1 MLNQQLEHTVK
12 LAIRRSPIAL
22 VLRKLFRRTSL
33 TAVIELGQEQSWKRS
48 ARCILFGPGK
58 NLLSNPDLHEDLRN
72 HINTDIP
79 AEFLLTEIRRQILYA
94 DTRMLEEPV
103 MQEFITSMIQQAINN
118 EYVWLVTESERER
131 LATLKQKIVS
141 ADPASPVQWSIVAQV
156 AMYVR
161 LNELPAPGVDKNT
174 FLQSVTAMPATLEK
188 LLNSYLD
195 DYEEEQAI
203 KNSIES
209 ADGAIHNSTSR
220 MIADNYEAY
229 PYPRWI
235 HLEMPSPPV
244 RRNRLAEFFDEQEI
258 DFVDRPFKV
267 LVAGCGTGNKVI
279 QYAMSYG
286 NLAEILA
293 IDLSK
298 ASIAY
303 ATRMARKLGITNIR
317 FMQMDLLDLYQYEK
331 YFDIVECTGVLHHL
345 KDPLE
350 GGRALVSS
358 ARDGGIVHLSLYSE
372 LARRQIMNFRE
383 KYQLAPDATDDEI
396 RAKRYRMMQDDPAA
410 IDERLSL
417 RWDFFDLNRCK
428 DLLFHPL
435 EHRFTVPQLGEY
447 LAALELEFRG
457 LERPDYVRNQYWTRY
472 PDASETR
479 NLAAWHSF
487 ELRHPDAFGSLYEI
501 WARKPGC
508 GV

>member
-1 MLNQQLEHTVK
+1 MLNRQLEHTVK
-12 LAIRRSPIAL
+12 LAIRRSPIAP
-22 VLRKLFRRTSL
+22 VLRRLFRRTSL
-33 TAVIELGQEQSWKRS
+33 TAAIEMGQEQSWKRS
-48 ARCILFGPGK
+48 AHCMLYGSGK
-58 NLLSNPDLHEDLRN
+58 KLLNNSDLHRGLRKR
-72 HINTDIP
+72 INTDIP

-94 DTRMLEEPV
+94 EPRMLEEAI
-103 MQEFITSMIQQAINN
+103 MHKFITSLIQQVINN
-118 EYVWLVTESERER
+118 EYVWLVTDAERER
-131 LATLKQKIVS
+131 LAMLSQEIVS

-161 LNELPAPGVDKNT
+161 INELLAPGVDKNT
-174 FLQSVTAMPATLEK
+174 FLQSVTAMPTMLEK
-188 LLNSYLD
+188 LLNSYLAN
-195 DYEEEQAI
+195 YEEEQTI
-203 KNSIES
+203 KKSIES
-209 ADGAIHNSTSR
+209 ADDAIQNSTSK

-235 HLEMPSPPV
+235 HLEKPSPPV
-244 RRNRLAEFFDEQEI
+244 RRQRLAEFFDEQEI
-258 DFVDRPFKV
+258 DFTDRPFKV

-286 NLAEILA
+286 NQAEILA

-298 ASIAY
+298 ASLAY
-303 ATRMARKLGITNIR
+303 ATRMARKFDITNIR
-317 FMQMDLLDLYQYEK
+317 FMQMDILDLYQYEK

-350 GGRALVSS
+350 GGKALVSS
-358 ARDGGIVHLSLYSE
+358 VRDGGIVHLSLYSE
-372 LARRQIMNFRE
+372 LARRQIVSLRE

-396 RAKRYRMMQDDPAA
+396 RAKRYRMMLDDPAA

-435 EHRFTVPQLGEY
+435 EHRFTVPQLGDL
-447 LAALELEFRG
+447 LAALELDFRG
-457 LERPDYVRNQYWTRY
+457 LERPDYVKSHYWTRY
-472 PDASETR
+472 PGASEKR

-487 ELRHPDAFGSLYEI
+487 ELRYPDAFGSLYEI
-501 WARKPGC
+501 WAYKQGS
-508 GV
+508 